1 MSRAEEGSYFVAPKG
16 SRGVEKL
23 IMWFKRANQMARRRA
38 EIILEAKRL
47 IADMDP
53 KWRPEADKVDD
64 DLALILMRL
73 GLIHLQAAYQGQ
85 MAAQNVIRGKQA
97 HLN

>member
-1 MSRAEEGSYFVAPKG
+1 MK
-16 SRGVEKL
+16 KL
-23 IMWFKRANQMARRRA
+23 ILWFRRVQQMARRRA
-38 EIILEAKRL
+38 EIILAAKGL

-53 KWRPEADKVDD
+53 NWRPEADKVDD

-73 GLIHLQAAYQGQ
+73 GLIHLQAVYQGQ